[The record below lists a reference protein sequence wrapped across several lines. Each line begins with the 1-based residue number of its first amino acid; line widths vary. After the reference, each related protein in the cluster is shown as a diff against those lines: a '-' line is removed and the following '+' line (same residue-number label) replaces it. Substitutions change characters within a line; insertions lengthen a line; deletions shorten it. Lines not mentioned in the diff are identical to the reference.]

1 MAFNSEQTAPA
12 PHGAGWDS
20 WAEWA
25 EAMPVS
31 KEIGMRCTKIESGR
45 ATLVVDESAWPL
57 NPNGALHGGM
67 VIACAD
73 HCFGIVAMTVVDDEH
88 VPATA
93 TFTSD
98 FLRPAL
104 PPLTFE
110 ASVDRVG
117 RTLAFVT
124 VEVLDRAGK
133 IATKVNGTMVIDGT
147 SRFAR

>member
-1 MAFNSEQTAPA
+1 MAYDSTVLAPA
-12 PHGAGWDS
+12 PHGGCWDS
-20 WAEWA
+20 WVEWA

-45 ATLVVDESAWPL
+45 ATLVIDESTWPL

-73 HCFGIVAMTVVDDEH
+73 HCFGIVAMTVVDNGH

-110 ASVDRVG
+110 ASIDRVG

-124 VEVLDRAGK
+124 VDVFDRNGK
-133 IATKVNGTMVIDGT
+133 VTTKVNGTMVIDGT
-147 SRFAR
+147 SRFAP